1 LRIHNVAIAQV
12 FSDMADLLEIK
23 GDNPFRVRAYRTAA
37 RTVNG
42 LSQDIS
48 ELLANGED
56 LSRFPGIGKDLAKKI
71 EEVAVSGHL
80 EVLER
85 LKKEV
90 SPELIQLM
98 KIAGL
103 GGKRVSVL
111 NKKLGVLTIS
121 DLERAA
127 REHKICKIPGM
138 GEKIERSILEGIAH
152 EKEAGGRVM
161 LFEAEEIAK
170 RMTAH
175 LGTLKEI
182 EKMIVAGSFRRRKE
196 TVRDIDILVTGTDN
210 PKIVE
215 HFFSFPE
222 VVKIISKGET
232 RSTAALTSGI
242 QLDIRIVPDESYGA
256 ALHYFTGSQAH
267 NIGIR
272 KRGVRL
278 GLKINEYGIYRGD
291 ERIGGR
297 DEMDVFKAVGLTFI
311 EPELREDSGEIEA
324 AEAGELP
331 ELVNLRDIKGD
342 LHSHTIRTDG
352 HSTLEEMVEAAI
364 KRGYSYLAITDHS
377 QRLAMA
383 HGLTP
388 ADVAEQIDIIDKM
401 NGSLKNFTILKGIEV
416 DILED
421 GSLDLPNTI
430 LRELDVCVCSIHSK
444 FNLSSEMQTER
455 VIRAMDNPHFNILAH
470 PTGRLINNRAPYE
483 IDMERVM
490 EAAKERGCFLEV
502 NAYPDRLDLT
512 DFHCRMAKSMGVRI
526 SIDTDA
532 HSVSDLDFMRFGVG
546 QARRGWIEKTD
557 VINTRNLKEILKLM
571 KRR

>member
-1 LRIHNVAIAQV
+1 MRIHNAAVAQV

-56 LSRFPGIGKDLAKKI
+56 LSRFPGIGKDLANKI
-71 EEVAVSGHL
+71 EEIAVSGHL
-80 EVLER
+80 VALDK

-103 GGKRVSVL
+103 GGRRVAVL
-111 NKKLGVLTIS
+111 NKKLGVLTID

-138 GEKIERSILEGIAH
+138 GERIEKSILEGIAH
-152 EKEAGGRVM
+152 ERDAGGRVI

-170 RMTAH
+170 RMTDH
-175 LGTLKEI
+175 LRALKEI
-182 EKMIVAGSFRRRKE
+182 DKMVVAGSFRRRKE
-196 TVRDIDILVTGTDN
+196 TVRDIDILVTGKDN
-210 PKIVE
+210 HIITE

-222 VVKIISKGET
+222 VVKMVSKGET
-232 RSTAALTSGI
+232 RSTVVLTSGI
-242 QLDIRIVPDESYGA
+242 QVDVRIVPDECYGA

-278 GLKINEYGIYRGD
+278 GLKINEYGIYKAD
-291 ERIGGR
+291 ERMSGR
-297 DEMDVFKAVGLTFI
+297 EEMDVFKAVGLPFI
-311 EPELREDSGEIEA
+311 EPELREDNGEIEA

-331 ELVNLRDIKGD
+331 ELLKLKDIRGD

-352 HSTLEEMVEAAI
+352 HSTLEEMVEASI

-383 HGLTP
+383 HGLAP

-421 GSLDLPNTI
+421 GTLDLPDSI
-430 LRELDVCVCSIHSK
+430 LKELDVRVCSIHSK
-444 FNLSSEMQTER
+444 FNLSFEKQTER
-455 VIRAMDNPHFNILAH
+455 IIRAMDNPYFNILAH
-470 PTGRLINNRAPYE
+470 PTGRLINSRAPYE
-483 IDMERVM
+483 IDMERIM
-490 EAAKERGCFLEV
+490 EAAKERGCILEV

-512 DFHCRMAKSMGVRI
+512 DFHCRMAKSIGVKV

-546 QARRGWIEKTD
+546 QARRGWIERAD
-557 VINTRNLKEILKLM
+557 VINTRSVKDLLKLM
-571 KRR
+571 KRK